1 MRRLLLIGLWCGAV
15 LPGQTIESGYD
26 PEFPLSKIRTFAF
39 MQQDRKSPDG
49 LVDDPA
55 AEARLR
61 ECIDDRLSEAGLQA
75 EDEVAPDVLVAF
87 YAKDYFKTHVRG
99 IGYEQ
104 FGNIIDTT
112 PEAIEMAILTV
123 DLVSVETR
131 KGVWRGTAAA
141 KVKAETLDRDLARVC
156 GKLAKRFLRDS
167 QRQRKARR

>member
-1 MRRLLLIGLWCGAV
+1 MRLLLIYLFCGSW
-15 LPGQTIESGYD
+15 LLGQTIESGYD
-26 PEFPLSKIRTFAF
+26 PEFPLNQIRTFAF
-39 MQQDRKSPDG
+39 MQQERESPDG

-61 ECIDDRLSEAGLQA
+61 ECIDDQLNEAGLEA
-75 EDEVAPDVLVAF
+75 ARESPDVLVAF

-104 FGNIIDTT
+104 FGNVIDTT

-123 DLVSVETR
+123 DLVSVKTK
-131 KGVWRGTAAA
+131 KGVWRGTATA
-141 KVKAETLDRDLARVC
+141 KIKTETLDRDLARVC